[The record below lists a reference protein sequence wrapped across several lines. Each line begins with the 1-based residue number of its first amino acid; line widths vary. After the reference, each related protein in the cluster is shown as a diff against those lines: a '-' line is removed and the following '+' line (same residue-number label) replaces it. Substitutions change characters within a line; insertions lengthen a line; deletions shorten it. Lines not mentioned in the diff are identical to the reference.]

1 MKSLSALVVTRNG
14 ERIVGFILGLDC
26 RDILV
31 AADELQ
37 NKYPGS
43 EVNYQQL
50 ELGQQYRVNDLTARL
65 VIDLL
70 AQHAVNSSQ

>member
-37 NKYPGS
+37 KPVCMRETVGKIGEGIGGYG
-43 EVNYQQL
+43 L
-50 ELGQQYRVNDLTARL
+50 EPHLRERPAEL
-65 VIDLL
+65 
-70 AQHAVNSSQ
+70 